1 FHGHVFHGYYGRLA
15 TALFLAVER
24 VLARFTD
31 AIIVL
36 SPLLRDEI
44 HGRYRI
50 GRAEQFVI
58 IPLGLDLAPYDS
70 APPPP
75 PHVGFVLATAVGGVP
90 DLLGDDRGVL
100 VPPGDVR
107 AFVAALSRLAGDAA
121 LRARLAAAGRA
132 FVRERYAKER
142 LVRDIRELYER
153 LLR

>member
-1 FHGHVFHGYYGRLA
+1 MVSGVP
-15 TALFLAVER
+15 
-24 VLARFTD
+24 
-31 AIIVL
+31 
-36 SPLLRDEI
+36 SLRE
-44 HGRYRI
+44 
-50 GRAEQFVI
+50 V
-58 IPLGLDLAPYDS
+58 S
-70 APPPP
+70 
-75 PHVGFVLATAVGGVP
+75 GVP